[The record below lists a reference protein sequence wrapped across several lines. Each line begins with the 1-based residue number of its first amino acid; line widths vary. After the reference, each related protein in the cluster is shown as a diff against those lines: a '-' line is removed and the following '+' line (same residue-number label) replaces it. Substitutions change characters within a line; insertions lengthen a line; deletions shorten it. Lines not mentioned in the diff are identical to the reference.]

1 MIDMIRHEILPAVS
15 KYAADLCAR
24 AERKKSLGIPCA
36 YEINTALGIAEITD
50 NLMEDCRVLASDLE
64 DMPAGP
70 EEAMRYCH
78 DTLISD
84 MGEARASADALEVL
98 TASEYWPM
106 PVYSELL
113 FSV

>member
-1 MIDMIRHEILPAVS
+1 
-15 KYAADLCAR
+15 
-24 AERKKSLGIPCA
+24 
-36 YEINTALGIAEITD
+36 
-50 NLMEDCRVLASDLE
+50 MEDCRVLASDLE

-78 DTLISD
+78 DTLLPD
-84 MGEARASADALEVL
+84 MAEARDSVDVLEIL

-106 PVYSELL
+106 PVYSQLL

>member
-1 MIDMIRHEILPAVS
+1 
-15 KYAADLCAR
+15 
-24 AERKKSLGIPCA
+24 
-36 YEINTALGIAEITD
+36 
-50 NLMEDCRVLASDLE
+50 
-64 DMPAGP
+64 MPAGP

-78 DTLISD
+78 DTLIPD
-84 MGEARASADALEVL
+84 MNDARVFVDSLEVL

>member
-1 MIDMIRHEILPAVS
+1 
-15 KYAADLCAR
+15 
-24 AERKKSLGIPCA
+24 
-36 YEINTALGIAEITD
+36 
-50 NLMEDCRVLASDLE
+50 MEECRVLASDLE